1 MATVCLPYTRGASAT
16 RSSRGHEVQEW
27 LCESTRRRR
36 AAQITAEESQPTRA
50 GSALTGRPRDES
62 RPRGKSSHSTANR
75 RAASQN

>member
-1 MATVCLPYTRGASAT
+1 MATACLLPLHPRSQRYPQQPCARGAGVAV
-16 RSSRGHEVQEW
+16 REHQEG
-27 LCESTRRRR
+27 